1 MRFRIEHLTR
11 NRYARPV
18 ALGRHRLMVR
28 PRDSHDLRLLDAT
41 LELDPL
47 PAIRWLYDVHGN
59 SVALLDYPGPTDAVT
74 IRSAIT
80 VELFGPDRPAFPI
93 DPYAATYP
101 FSYPVEE
108 LPDLSRLAERHYP
121 DPDHAVDRWAKRFA
135 TRSAVVGT
143 QALLEA
149 MGAAIKTEFRYEPR
163 FLPGTQPPALT
174 LARSAGTCRDYAL
187 LMMEAARA
195 LGFAAR
201 FVSGYVFDPV
211 ADLQAGSGST
221 HAWVQIYLPGA
232 GWVEF
237 DPTNGL
243 VGTHNLIR
251 VAVARD
257 PDQAIP
263 VQGSYLGTPDDSI
276 EQTVL
281 VSVRHLPPEADPP
294 AVAQY

>member
-1 MRFRIEHLTR
+1 MRFSIEHLTR

-18 ALGRHRLMVR
+18 PLGRHRLMVR

-47 PAIRWLYDVHGN
+47 PEIRWLYDVHGN
-59 SVALLDYPGPTDAVT
+59 SVALLDFAAPADAVT

-80 VELFGPDRPAFPI
+80 VDLFGLDRRAFPI

-101 FSYPVEE
+101 FSYPAEE
-108 LPDLSRLAERHYP
+108 LPDLSRLIERHYP

-135 TRSAVVGT
+135 NRSAAVGT
-143 QALLEA
+143 QSLIEA
-149 MGAAIKTEFRYEPR
+149 MGAAIKAEFRYEPR
-163 FLPGTQPPALT
+163 FLPGTQPPAET
-174 LARSAGTCRDYAL
+174 LARGSGTCRDYAL

-201 FVSGYVFDPV
+201 FVSGYVFDPA
-211 ADLQAGSGST
+211 ADPRLGGGST

-237 DPTNGL
+237 DPTNGI
-243 VGTHNLIR
+243 VGNQNLIR

-257 PDQAIP
+257 PAQAIP
-263 VQGSYLGTPDDSI
+263 VQGSYLGTPADSI
-276 EQTVL
+276 EETVT
-281 VSVRHLPPEADPP
+281 VAVRRLDGENSAM
-294 AVAQY
+294 